1 MYENKYPAAAPRRA
15 PQPER
20 PIEPTALIRI
30 TKKGQRLLAAY
41 EARRFKRAA

>member
-1 MYENKYPAAAPRRA
+1 MFEHQYQRQQPTRAQAPTT
-15 PQPER
+15 
-20 PIEPTALIRI
+20 PIAPTALIRI